1 MRINLHWGISNL
13 LVLTIIVAML
23 GSTQFALAAAHKP
36 SLCRTCCA
44 MTVLHL
50 ASNHHPAISIAG

>member
-13 LVLTIIVAML
+13 LVLTIIEAML
-23 GSTQFALAAAHKP
+23 RTTQFALAAAHKP
-36 SLCRTCCA
+36 SCRTCCA